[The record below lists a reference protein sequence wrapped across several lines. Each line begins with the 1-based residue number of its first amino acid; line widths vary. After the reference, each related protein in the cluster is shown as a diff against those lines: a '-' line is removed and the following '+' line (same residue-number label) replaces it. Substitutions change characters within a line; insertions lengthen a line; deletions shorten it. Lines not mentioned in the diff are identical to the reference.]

1 MAEELPV
8 PLSCA
13 DRPHI
18 TTLLWGHSRRA
29 SPHLPAVARPA
40 VAAWGSSLPGALSS
54 EHTVR
59 THLRAQAHS
68 G

>member
-18 TTLLWGHSRRA
+18 TMLCGDA
-29 SPHLPAVARPA
+29 PGAPHLTSRLWPPHLT
-40 VAAWGSSLPGALSS
+40 SLPGALSS
-54 EHTVR
+54 EHTLR
-59 THLRAQAHS
+59 THLRAQAH
-68 G
+68 GG